1 MSITITKKLIKTVKV
16 ARQKQ
21 NQEVIVKKIR
31 NEREKEPNNGLKILN
46 DDTRDIEET
55 KESRS
60 D

>member
-46 DDTRDIEET
+46 NDTRDIEKT
-55 KESRS
+55 KERCS

>member
-1 MSITITKKLIKTVKV
+1 MSITITKKLIKTVEV